1 MIKGVL
7 IVNNH
12 GKPRLVKLYDG
23 FGGGEETQQV
33 LVREVFA
40 NVSNR
45 TDFACNFIEVND
57 DRIGAPGTKIVYR
70 HYATL
75 YFILIVD
82 DSESELGIL
91 DLIQVFVET
100 LDKNFE
106 NVCELDL
113 IFHHDR
119 VNFILDEIVMG
130 GMVLETN
137 INEIL
142 NATEAMKEREGPQK
156 AGLGSRIS
164 EAFSRNKA

>member
-12 GKPRLVKLYDG
+12 GKPRLIKLYDG
-23 FGGGEETQQV
+23 FGGGEEQQQV

-40 NVSNR
+40 SVANR
-45 TDFACNFIEVND
+45 SDFACNFIEVND
-57 DRIGAPGTKIVYR
+57 ERIGGAGTKIVYR

-82 DSESELGIL
+82 SSESELGIL

-119 VNFILDEIVMG
+119 VNFILDEIIMG

-156 AGLGSRIS
+156 VGLGSRIS
-164 EAFSRNKA
+164 EAFSRNK